1 MSILGNIHGS
11 IFSNPPNQSVT
22 MSTNT
27 HQLQSPMLIRPPQT
41 PYYPGGSSSVIFN
54 GNITVVRVANG
65 YIVNVSRN
73 TRDSI
78 ECYVAKDIQEVNER
92 ITACMVVMRLEDDP
106 GPA

>member
-27 HQLQSPMLIRPPQT
+27 HQLQGPLLVHPPQT